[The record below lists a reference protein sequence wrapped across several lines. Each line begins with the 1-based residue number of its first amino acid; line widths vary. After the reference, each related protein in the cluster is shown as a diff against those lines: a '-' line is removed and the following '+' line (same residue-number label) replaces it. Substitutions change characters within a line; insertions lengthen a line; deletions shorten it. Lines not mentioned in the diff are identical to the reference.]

1 MAKHVAMIGL
11 SAEEV
16 KWLKLLVQAL
26 RHKDPVVV
34 ELSKQAIAYLQIVA
48 DRPEA
53 SHLDTNQVSLAMS

>member
-16 KWLKLLVQAL
+16 KLLVQVL

-34 ELSKQAIAYLQIVA
+34 ELSKQAMAYLQIVA
-48 DRPEA
+48 DRAEA
-53 SHLDTNQVSLAMS
+53 SLLDTNQVSLAMS